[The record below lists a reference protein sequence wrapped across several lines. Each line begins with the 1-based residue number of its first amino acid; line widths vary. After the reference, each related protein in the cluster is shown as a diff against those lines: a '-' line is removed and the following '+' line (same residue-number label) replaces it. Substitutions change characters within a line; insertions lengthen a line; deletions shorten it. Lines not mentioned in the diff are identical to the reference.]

1 VVYEYNKCTASFHN
15 NFIAEV
21 ADGEEREKNVCE
33 MEEVDTGTVWQ
44 FLYKEVRIP
53 LLGNCP
59 QEQYYDE
66 EEGYEE
72 DEEDLDDDLEED
84 IEEDDEEEQNSELL
98 EQEYEEPIKPK
109 PNEPK

>member
-1 VVYEYNKCTASFHN
+1 MVYEYNKCVASFHD

-21 ADGEEREKNVCE
+21 AEGEEREKYACE
-33 MEEVDTGTVWQ
+33 MEEVDTGTIWH

-59 QEQYYDE
+59 QEQQYYDE

-72 DEEDLDDDLEED
+72 DEEDLDED
-84 IEEDDEEEQNSELL
+84 IEEDDEQAENSELL
-98 EQEYEEPIKPK
+98 EKE
-109 PNEPK
+109 

>member
-1 VVYEYNKCTASFHN
+1 MVYEYNKCAASFHN

-21 ADGEEREKNVCE
+21 AEGEEREKYACE
-33 MEEVDTGTVWQ
+33 MEEVDTGTIWQ

-66 EEGYEE
+66 EEEYEE
-72 DEEDLDDDLEED
+72 DEEDLDEE
-84 IEEDDEEEQNSELL
+84 IEEDEEEEENSELL
-98 EQEYEEPIKPK
+98 EQE
-109 PNEPK
+109 